1 MFSSTLTTRKTI
13 KWTVIHVLIGKI
25 ISTKSSMVENNRNST
40 RTEHSNIVIVIR

>member
-13 KWTVIHVLIGKI
+13 MWTVIHVLIGKI